1 MKAEE
6 MWNLYNKGEGVY
18 QAWKFGVDPD
28 VLAELVRTGQKRATA
43 SAYPVYEREKEP
55 LPQAGEYNI
64 ILDSTENAVC
74 ITRTNKVSIVPF
86 INVSEQHARL
96 EGEGDL
102 SLEYWRRVHRSFFT
116 KELASHQLVFDENM
130 LVVCEEF
137 EVVYP

>member
-6 MWNLYNKGEGVY
+6 MWNLYHKEKGSY
-18 QAWKFGVDPD
+18 QAWKFGTDPD
-28 VLAELVRTGQKRATA
+28 ALAELVRTGQKRATS
-43 SAYPVYEREKEP
+43 SAYLIYEQEKEP
-55 LPQAGEYNI
+55 LPQEGEYNI
-64 ILDSTENAVC
+64 ILDAKENAVC
-74 ITRTNKVSIVPF
+74 ITRTNKVSVVPF
-86 INVSEQHARL
+86 IEVTEQYARR

-116 KELASHQLVFDENM
+116 QELAVHQIVFDENM